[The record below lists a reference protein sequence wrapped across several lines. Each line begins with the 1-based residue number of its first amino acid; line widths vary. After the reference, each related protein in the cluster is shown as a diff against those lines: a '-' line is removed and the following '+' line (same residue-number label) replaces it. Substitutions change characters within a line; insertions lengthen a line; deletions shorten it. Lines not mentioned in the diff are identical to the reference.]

1 MSDRR
6 YNNNARGGRSHGRG
20 HGRGRGQQD
29 NRNKYS
35 FKNKEENRKE
45 ETNRKELS
53 FFMKEYKEKRNSR
66 SDLEVTTQ
74 KK

>member
-6 YNNNARGGRSHGRG
+6 YDNNARGGRSHGRG

-29 NRNKYS
+29 NRNRYS

-45 ETNRKELS
+45 ETNKKELS
-53 FFMKEYKEKRNSR
+53 FFMKYYKGKKRFKIGLGGNNTEK
-66 SDLEVTTQ
+66 
-74 KK
+74 